1 MIHPLDANV
10 LIALGDADHPHRV
23 AALLF
28 FEKTATVQGWA
39 TCPLT
44 ENAFLRILGGVVIS
58 AGWVLR
64 WRCARFW
71 MP

>member
-1 MIHPLDANV
+1 MIHLLDANV

-23 AALLF
+23 AALRF

-44 ENAFLRILGGVVIS
+44 AQVQNPSGRT
-58 AGWVLR
+58 
-64 WRCARFW
+64 
-71 MP
+71 